1 MKRTYALLF
10 SLILVLSGCCKEE
23 SMSGLSDRVFN
34 LAKKQLTLLAAG
46 TPSDC
51 MPVTYENGEMDYAG
65 LPAWTSG
72 FLPGS
77 LWYVYEYTG
86 DPEIRKLAVEQT
98 LKLKDL
104 PSMETDHD
112 IGFQINSSFGNA
124 YRLTGDESYV
134 SVMKVAAAKLAG
146 RFSPVTGTIKSWEHR
161 PEWRYPVIIDN
172 MMNLELLTATYHIAG
187 GDSLRNVAVIH
198 SNTTLKNHFR
208 PDYSTYHVISYN
220 PETGE
225 VEARQTAQGYADE
238 SCWSRGESWALYGFT
253 MMYRETGEKG
263 YLEQARKVA
272 EYQIAHLPEDGV
284 PEWDYDAPG
293 ESLQRDC
300 SAGSITASALLELS
314 TFTTGDESSLYK
326 ATAEKILRTLASP
339 EYLAAEGENGG
350 FLLKHGVT
358 DLHTGNGVDIP
369 LTYAD
374 YYFLEALI
382 RYKNL
387 Q

>member
-1 MKRTYALLF
+1 MERTYTLLF

-23 SMSGLSDRVFN
+23 SMSALSDRVFN

-98 LKLKDL
+98 LKLKGL

-187 GDSLRNVAVIH
+187 GDSLRNVAVTH

-225 VEARQTAQGYADE
+225 K
-238 SCWSRGESWALYGFT
+238 S
-253 MMYRETGEKG
+253 

-272 EYQIAHLPEDGV
+272 EYQIAHLPEDGLIGV
-284 PEWDYDAPG
+284 AVILPDADSTALVDGGSHGACIKKICPG
-293 ESLQRDC
+293 
-300 SAGSITASALLELS
+300 GT
-314 TFTTGDESSLYK
+314 
-326 ATAEKILRTLASP
+326 
-339 EYLAAEGENGG
+339 
-350 FLLKHGVT
+350 
-358 DLHTGNGVDIP
+358 
-369 LTYAD
+369 LTYH
-374 YYFLEALI
+374 FGNCWSKGEI
-382 RYKNL
+382 KSSEQWFNTVESESKI
-387 Q
+387 